1 MLPLIVV
8 TLQKTT
14 INKVRTL
21 IQSLKPTTEHT
32 GFMKTKKRCGSLAY
46 TLLHKQLKDYV
57 CSVMFMG
64 KHHNWQHPMKANR
77 DFDKAG
83 CGYLNRKNPKL

>member
-21 IQSLKPTTEHT
+21 IQSLKLTTEHT
-32 GFMKTKKRCGSLAY
+32 GFMKTKKCYGRLAY
-46 TLLHKQLKDYV
+46 TLLHKKLKDYV
-57 CSVMFMG
+57 CRVMFIE
-64 KHHNWQHPMKANR
+64 KHHNWQHHMKPNR
-77 DFDKAG
+77 DYDKAG
-83 CGYLNRKNPKL
+83 GGYLNRKNPKL